1 MNINLIYI
9 LCINKIG
16 TLRKLIQKIPEGGE
30 GSTKSM
36 NTHGIVTALIKINNF
51 NIVLINLKN
60 TSIIWKSNKS
70 RNSDPVE

>member
-1 MNINLIYI
+1 
-9 LCINKIG
+9 
-16 TLRKLIQKIPEGGE
+16 
-30 GSTKSM
+30 M
-36 NTHGIVTALIKINNF
+36 NTHGIVTALIKINDF